1 MTKYLE
7 EGFRLSPA
15 SQREALK
22 KLQQRVGGAGRFFV
36 HTENAVEKGKSADPH
51 FDPKTY
57 GTPGGYKSPPRK
69 GPYHIV
75 SRTSSDGKEIHHV
88 AHEASDGEITLHQ
101 IENPSPTPEEIA
113 NIKGLV
119 KKNRGTKKVAE
130 GYEEDFEDD
139 FEDLEEEQ
147 IDEVSIGKAE
157 DANALRRKKAI
168 MATNP
173 EEKEKHEKKA
183 AASGAR
189 IVNKYFKESAV
200 DTLKPNSNPTNLDSK
215 TGLMAAAMAA
225 IGGMSKE
232 DLSHFLNDALAQ
244 IGQEAANIDG
254 GAAAKNAATIQM
266 KPSAAGSA
274 VKEDLDELFGEDL
287 SEEFKDQASTLF
299 EAAVQARIIVE
310 TAALEEAYEEALNEH
325 MEEITA
331 SLVEKVDDYLTYV
344 AEQWVAENEVAIE
357 SALKVEVMEDF
368 VNGLKD
374 LFVENYIEIPSGK
387 TDVLEDLVL
396 TVEELEEKLNS
407 VLSEN
412 IELKKELNE
421 KVIDD
426 TFETVAEGLAAT
438 QIEKLR
444 TLSEG
449 VDYNS
454 VEDYKKK
461 LTLIR
466 GKLVENKRVSTNI
479 ITEEAPAH
487 DSEFE
492 DAPRS
497 GFIDSDVRNYV
508 SAISRTVK
516 K

>member
-1 MTKYLE
+1 MTERY
-7 EGFRLSPA
+7 
-15 SQREALK
+15 
-22 KLQQRVGGAGRFFV
+22 
-36 HTENAVEKGKSADPH
+36 
-51 FDPKTY
+51 
-57 GTPGGYKSPPRK
+57 
-69 GPYHIV
+69 
-75 SRTSSDGKEIHHV
+75 
-88 AHEASDGEITLHQ
+88 
-101 IENPSPTPEEIA
+101 
-113 NIKGLV
+113 
-119 KKNRGTKKVAE
+119 
-130 GYEEDFEDD
+130 EDD
-139 FEDLEEEQ
+139 FEDDIEEAAKYRKGAAGKKFNVN
-147 IDEVSIGKAE
+147 DEE
-157 DANALRRKKAI
+157 DDD
-168 MATNP
+168 TNP
-173 EEKEKHEKKA
+173 SYMLPSNRPGKDQNKDPLKGRSGMSVPNLKKSITAAKGTKQGKPIGQLPEEASSSA
-183 AASGAR
+183 A
-189 IVNKYFKESAV
+189 E
-200 DTLKPNSNPTNLDSK
+200 TLAPNSKPTNLDSK

-232 DLSHFLNDALAQ
+232 DLSHFLNDALAVSQ
-244 IGQEAANIDG
+244 QGASTIDA

-274 VKEDLDELFGEDL
+274 VKEDLDELFGDDL

-325 MEEITA
+325 IEEITA
-331 SLVEKVDDYLTYV
+331 GLVEKVDDYLTYV
-344 AEQWVAENEVAIE
+344 AEQWVADNEVAIE

-396 TVEELEEKLNS
+396 TVEELEDKLNS
-407 VLSEN
+407 VLNEN

-466 GKLVENKRVSTNI
+466 GRLVENKRVSTNI
-479 ITEEAPAH
+479 ITEEAPAYS
-487 DSEFE
+487 SEFE
-492 DAPRS
+492 DAPKS

>member
-1 MTKYLE
+1 MTERY
-7 EGFRLSPA
+7 
-15 SQREALK
+15 
-22 KLQQRVGGAGRFFV
+22 
-36 HTENAVEKGKSADPH
+36 
-51 FDPKTY
+51 
-57 GTPGGYKSPPRK
+57 
-69 GPYHIV
+69 
-75 SRTSSDGKEIHHV
+75 
-88 AHEASDGEITLHQ
+88 
-101 IENPSPTPEEIA
+101 
-113 NIKGLV
+113 
-119 KKNRGTKKVAE
+119 
-130 GYEEDFEDD
+130 EDD
-139 FEDLEEEQ
+139 FEDDIEADLEEGMGTKIQ
-147 IDEVSIGKAE
+147 NMVPGKAKNIVKGIRAKNYDRLSNKSDN
-157 DANALRRKKAI
+157 DAGPFDGELDDDHLAK
-168 MATNP
+168 
-173 EEKEKHEKKA
+173 
-183 AASGAR
+183 
-189 IVNKYFKESAV
+189 AV
-200 DTLKPNSNPTNLDSK
+200 DRQGRADDIRRSMKKKKLGEEATSSAAETLSPNSKPTNLDSK

-274 VKEDLDELFGEDL
+274 VKEDLDELFGDDL

-325 MEEITA
+325 IEEITA
-331 SLVEKVDDYLTYV
+331 GLVEKVDDYLTYV

-396 TVEELEEKLNS
+396 TVEELEDKLNS
-407 VLSEN
+407 VLNEN

-466 GKLVENKRVSTNI
+466 GRLVENKRVSTNI
-479 ITEEAPAH
+479 ITEEAPAYS
-487 DSEFE
+487 SEYE
-492 DAPRS
+492 ETPKS
-497 GFIDSDVRNYV
+497 GFVDSDVRNYV

>member
-1 MTKYLE
+1 MTERYEDDLE
-7 EGFRLSPA
+7 E
-15 SQREALK
+15 
-22 KLQQRVGGAGRFFV
+22 
-36 HTENAVEKGKSADPH
+36 
-51 FDPKTY
+51 
-57 GTPGGYKSPPRK
+57 
-69 GPYHIV
+69 
-75 SRTSSDGKEIHHV
+75 
-88 AHEASDGEITLHQ
+88 
-101 IENPSPTPEEIA
+101 
-113 NIKGLV
+113 
-119 KKNRGTKKVAE
+119 
-130 GYEEDFEDD
+130 D
-139 FEDLEEEQ
+139 FEDLEEAELNELDMPSDRKDT
-147 IDEVSIGKAE
+147 ILSRYIEKNKAQKFKNRGQSFE
-157 DANALRRKKAI
+157 RGMGMDNAEAKIKGTARVPAVNRTSKKLG
-168 MATNP
+168 
-173 EEKEKHEKKA
+173 EEASSSA
-183 AASGAR
+183 A
-189 IVNKYFKESAV
+189 E
-200 DTLKPNSNPTNLDSK
+200 TLSPNSKPTNLDSK
-215 TGLMAAAMAA
+215 AGLMAAALAA

-244 IGQEAANIDG
+244 SQKGADAIDG

-266 KPSAAGSA
+266 KPSAAGSS

-310 TAALEEAYEEALNEH
+310 TAALEEAYEQALNEEI
-325 MEEITA
+325 EEVTSA
-331 SLVEKVDDYLTYV
+331 LVEKVDDYLTYV

-396 TVEELEEKLNS
+396 TVEELEERLNS

-444 TLSEG
+444 TLAEG

-487 DSEFE
+487 DSEYE
-492 DAPRS
+492 DAPKS

>member
-1 MTKYLE
+1 MTERY
-7 EGFRLSPA
+7 
-15 SQREALK
+15 
-22 KLQQRVGGAGRFFV
+22 
-36 HTENAVEKGKSADPH
+36 
-51 FDPKTY
+51 
-57 GTPGGYKSPPRK
+57 
-69 GPYHIV
+69 
-75 SRTSSDGKEIHHV
+75 
-88 AHEASDGEITLHQ
+88 
-101 IENPSPTPEEIA
+101 
-113 NIKGLV
+113 
-119 KKNRGTKKVAE
+119 
-130 GYEEDFEDD
+130 EDD
-139 FEDLEEEQ
+139 FEDLEEKQ
-147 IDEVSIGKAE
+147 NPFHKD
-157 DANALRRKKAI
+157 ALRRLRKKGETVLYVGKEEEKPEVLARRAQQQKKSGKMTERYEDDFEDDI
-168 MATNP
+168 EEAAKYRKGKAGERFNLNTEPSDDTDPSYDVPSNRPFKDQIDPLAARAKRKMRVPELKASMRATTGTKKGRPIGQLP
-173 EEKEKHEKKA
+173 EEASSSA
-183 AASGAR
+183 A
-189 IVNKYFKESAV
+189 E
-200 DTLKPNSNPTNLDSK
+200 TLSPNSKPTNLDSK

-274 VKEDLDELFGEDL
+274 VKEDLDELFGDDL

-310 TAALEEAYEEALNEH
+310 TAALEEAYEEALNEEI
-325 MEEITA
+325 EEVTSA
-331 SLVEKVDDYLTYV
+331 LVEKVDDYLTYV

-396 TVEELEEKLNS
+396 TVESLEEKLNS

-479 ITEEAPAH
+479 ITEEAPAYS
-487 DSEFE
+487 SEYE
-492 DAPRS
+492 DAPKS

>member
-1 MTKYLE
+1 MTERY
-7 EGFRLSPA
+7 
-15 SQREALK
+15 
-22 KLQQRVGGAGRFFV
+22 
-36 HTENAVEKGKSADPH
+36 
-51 FDPKTY
+51 
-57 GTPGGYKSPPRK
+57 
-69 GPYHIV
+69 
-75 SRTSSDGKEIHHV
+75 
-88 AHEASDGEITLHQ
+88 
-101 IENPSPTPEEIA
+101 
-113 NIKGLV
+113 
-119 KKNRGTKKVAE
+119 
-130 GYEEDFEDD
+130 EDD
-139 FEDLEEEQ
+139 FEDDIEADLEDDLEEGMGAKIQ
-147 IDEVSIGKAE
+147 KMVPGKTAKNIVKGIRAKNYDRLSNDSDDVE
-157 DANALRRKKAI
+157 DYDR
-168 MATNP
+168 
-173 EEKEKHEKKA
+173 
-183 AASGAR
+183 
-189 IVNKYFKESAV
+189 AV
-200 DTLKPNSNPTNLDSK
+200 DRQGRADDIRRSMKKKKLGEEATSSAAETLAPNSKPTNLDSK

-232 DLSHFLNDALAQ
+232 DLSHFLNDALAMSQ
-244 IGQEAANIDG
+244 QGAASIDA

-274 VKEDLDELFGEDL
+274 VKEDLDELFGDEL

-325 MEEITA
+325 IEEITA
-331 SLVEKVDDYLTYV
+331 GLVEKVDDYLTYV

-396 TVEELEEKLNS
+396 TVEELEDKLNS
-407 VLSEN
+407 VLNEN

-479 ITEEAPAH
+479 ITEEAPAYS
-487 DSEFE
+487 SEYE

>member
-1 MTKYLE
+1 MTERY
-7 EGFRLSPA
+7 
-15 SQREALK
+15 
-22 KLQQRVGGAGRFFV
+22 
-36 HTENAVEKGKSADPH
+36 
-51 FDPKTY
+51 
-57 GTPGGYKSPPRK
+57 
-69 GPYHIV
+69 
-75 SRTSSDGKEIHHV
+75 
-88 AHEASDGEITLHQ
+88 
-101 IENPSPTPEEIA
+101 
-113 NIKGLV
+113 
-119 KKNRGTKKVAE
+119 
-130 GYEEDFEDD
+130 EDD
-139 FEDLEEEQ
+139 FEDDIEDLEDDLEEETLDEISNKTKISAFARAKSNAKYGPSYYGDESEKSPEDFEKQ
-147 IDEVSIGKAE
+147 AARIKSKIPANMRKDAENAADIDARGMRKGHTPGYDRLEV
-157 DANALRRKKAI
+157 KKNFYGTPKNTKI
-168 MATNP
+168 M
-173 EEKEKHEKKA
+173 K
-183 AASGAR
+183 SGAR
-189 IVNKYFKESAV
+189 KGMLSKDAQQARVNSMSTYAKSHKKANLPEEATSSAAE
-200 DTLKPNSNPTNLDSK
+200 TLSPNSKPTNLDSK

-444 TLSEG
+444 TLAEG

-492 DAPRS
+492 DAPKS

>member
-1 MTKYLE
+1 MTE
-7 EGFRLSPA
+7 R
-15 SQREALK
+15 
-22 KLQQRVGGAGRFFV
+22 
-36 HTENAVEKGKSADPH
+36 
-51 FDPKTY
+51 
-57 GTPGGYKSPPRK
+57 
-69 GPYHIV
+69 
-75 SRTSSDGKEIHHV
+75 
-88 AHEASDGEITLHQ
+88 
-101 IENPSPTPEEIA
+101 
-113 NIKGLV
+113 
-119 KKNRGTKKVAE
+119 
-130 GYEEDFEDD
+130 YE
-139 FEDLEEEQ
+139 EDLEEGLEDKELSEMGGPDSYGSTDPDRQ
-147 IDEVSIGKAE
+147 SGVPQFKRKPVTAKEMQTDATKILNKSFKPKKKENSMKEEASSSAAE
-157 DANALRRKKAI
+157 
-168 MATNP
+168 
-173 EEKEKHEKKA
+173 
-183 AASGAR
+183 
-189 IVNKYFKESAV
+189 
-200 DTLKPNSNPTNLDSK
+200 TLAPNSKPSNLDSK
-215 TGLMAAAMAA
+215 AGLMAAALAA

-244 IGQEAANIDG
+244 SQKGADAIDA

-266 KPSAAGSA
+266 KPSAAGSS

-310 TAALEEAYEEALNEH
+310 TAALEEAYEQALNEEI
-325 MEEITA
+325 EEVTSA
-331 SLVEKVDDYLTYV
+331 LVEKVDDYLTYV

-368 VNGLKD
+368 VNGLKN

-396 TVEELEEKLNS
+396 TVEELEERLNS

-444 TLSEG
+444 TLAEG

-487 DSEFE
+487 DSEYE
-492 DAPRS
+492 DAPRT
-497 GFIDSDVRNYV
+497 GFVDSDVRNYV

>member
-1 MTKYLE
+1 MTERY
-7 EGFRLSPA
+7 
-15 SQREALK
+15 
-22 KLQQRVGGAGRFFV
+22 
-36 HTENAVEKGKSADPH
+36 
-51 FDPKTY
+51 
-57 GTPGGYKSPPRK
+57 
-69 GPYHIV
+69 
-75 SRTSSDGKEIHHV
+75 
-88 AHEASDGEITLHQ
+88 
-101 IENPSPTPEEIA
+101 
-113 NIKGLV
+113 
-119 KKNRGTKKVAE
+119 
-130 GYEEDFEDD
+130 EDD
-139 FEDLEEEQ
+139 FEDDIELSEGMGPVQDAAETGHYPGPEAEDRSHKVGRTVDFYTRDGRKASGKVVKNTDDEIHFLEPARPYKNPEKLHKFKITLGGPFKEADLEEGKYDYPKDLTRKPRQ
-147 IDEVSIGKAE
+147 IDDMG
-157 DANALRRKKAI
+157 N
-168 MATNP
+168 T
-173 EEKEKHEKKA
+173 
-183 AASGAR
+183 SGAKQR
-189 IVNKYFKESAV
+189 EARKTFRAKQKAKAHRDLMSGKVQEEATSSAAE
-200 DTLKPNSNPTNLDSK
+200 TLAPNSKPTNLDSK

-274 VKEDLDELFGEDL
+274 VKEDLDELFGDDL

-325 MEEITA
+325 VEEITA
-331 SLVEKVDDYLTYV
+331 GLVEKVDDYLTYV

-396 TVEELEEKLNS
+396 TVEELEDKLNS
-407 VLSEN
+407 VLNEN

-466 GKLVENKRVSTNI
+466 GRLVENKRVSTNI
-479 ITEEAPAH
+479 ITEEAPAYS
-487 DSEFE
+487 SEYE
-492 DAPRS
+492 ETPKS
-497 GFIDSDVRNYV
+497 GFVDSDVRNYV

>member
-1 MTKYLE
+1 MTERY
-7 EGFRLSPA
+7 
-15 SQREALK
+15 
-22 KLQQRVGGAGRFFV
+22 
-36 HTENAVEKGKSADPH
+36 
-51 FDPKTY
+51 
-57 GTPGGYKSPPRK
+57 
-69 GPYHIV
+69 
-75 SRTSSDGKEIHHV
+75 
-88 AHEASDGEITLHQ
+88 
-101 IENPSPTPEEIA
+101 
-113 NIKGLV
+113 
-119 KKNRGTKKVAE
+119 
-130 GYEEDFEDD
+130 EDD
-139 FEDLEEEQ
+139 FEDDIEEAAKYRKGAAGEKFNVNG
-147 IDEVSIGKAE
+147 EE
-157 DANALRRKKAI
+157 DDD
-168 MATNP
+168 TNP
-173 EEKEKHEKKA
+173 SYMLPSNRPGKDQNKDPLKGRGGMSVRNLKKSITAAKGTKQGKPIGQLPEEATSSA
-183 AASGAR
+183 A
-189 IVNKYFKESAV
+189 E
-200 DTLKPNSNPTNLDSK
+200 TLSPNSKPTNLDSK

-232 DLSHFLNDALAQ
+232 DLSHFLNDALAMSQ
-244 IGQEAANIDG
+244 QGAASIDA

-274 VKEDLDELFGEDL
+274 VKEDLDELFGDDL

-325 MEEITA
+325 VEEITA
-331 SLVEKVDDYLTYV
+331 GLVEKVDDYLTYV

-396 TVEELEEKLNS
+396 TVEELEDKLNS
-407 VLSEN
+407 VLNEN

-466 GKLVENKRVSTNI
+466 GRLVENKRVSTNI
-479 ITEEAPAH
+479 ITEEAPAYS
-487 DSEFE
+487 SEYE
-492 DAPRS
+492 ETPKS
-497 GFIDSDVRNYV
+497 GFVDSDVRNYV